1 MPRPVR
7 HAAGVPPQAD
17 KAEAIALL
25 RDTMASLRW
34 VFWEQNSVFSR
45 ADLDV
50 EAERQKLLLALEEY
64 PTLDWAYEQSCI
76 FGA

>member
-1 MPRPVR
+1 MF
-7 HAAGVPPQAD
+7 PPQAD

-34 VFWEQNSVFSR
+34 TCWEQNGVFSR

-50 EAERQKLLLALEEY
+50 GAERQKLLLALEEY

-76 FGA
+76 FEA